1 MVRSSNHTAASRAL
15 ERGNRV
21 QDLQGKTAVITG
33 AASGIGLGI
42 ARTFATEGMRLVVA
56 DVDADRLD
64 REAAALTAMGT
75 DVRTVATDVADPDAV
90 ERLADEAYTN
100 NGAVHVLVNNAGV
113 IVRGSTWEIP
123 LAEWERVLR
132 VNLWGVIYGIHS
144 FLPRMLAQGEDAHII
159 NMGSMASV
167 VPVPTIGPY
176 NVAKHGL
183 LALTEGLAAELA
195 AIDRQDI
202 GVTLVMP
209 GRVAS
214 RLAGGEAD
222 PTVMDPEELG
232 SAVVHA
238 LRDRPLFC
246 FTHPERVAEVAARF
260 WRILGHD

>member
-1 MVRSSNHTAASRAL
+1 MVRPSNHTAASRAL

-214 RLAGGEAD
+214 RLAGGDTD

-246 FTHPERVAEVAARF
+246 FTHPERVGEVAARF
-260 WRILGHD
+260 SRILGHD